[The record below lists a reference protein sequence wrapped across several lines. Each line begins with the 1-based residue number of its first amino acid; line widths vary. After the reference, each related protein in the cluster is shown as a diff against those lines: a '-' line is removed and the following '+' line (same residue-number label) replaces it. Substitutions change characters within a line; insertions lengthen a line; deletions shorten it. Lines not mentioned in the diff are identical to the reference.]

1 MSISHGERFTTF
13 PVLIKIVLKIK
24 QTGYIYLP
32 EDPNKIVV
40 KDVSFS
46 YDITDENDSLASRL
60 ALDGINVSI
69 ARGSYTAILGS
80 NGSGKSTL
88 AKIIDIL
95 EVPDS
100 GKVVIFGKDAG
111 SDDLFWD
118 IRSHC
123 CVVFQNPDN
132 QIVGTMVEED
142 VAFGPE
148 NLGVPNPELRER
160 VDQAL
165 KDVGLYKLRN
175 RETTALSGGQKQK
188 LAIAGALAMKPDI
201 LILDEATAML
211 DPSSRDD
218 FLELVEKMRMEKGL
232 TLITITHDMTE
243 ALRCD
248 KIIVIDKGKAVLEG
262 APEEIF
268 MLDNLWDYGLKRPV
282 KFNFAFEIA
291 KLTGS
296 ELTKEDLK
304 SDETLLN
311 AIEKMLAKPGLKALE
326 APEDN
331 NAQDGEKETVMSV
344 KELSYTYD
352 GSDVKA
358 IDNINL
364 DIRKGEVLGLV
375 GESGCGKTTLI
386 SHMNAI
392 FRPKEGDV
400 IIHTKDGDL
409 SCKNKKDT
417 MKIRQ
422 NVGLV
427 FQYPE
432 YQLFE
437 ETVFKDIGYGL
448 KKMKVSKEEAA
459 VRVKEAAYL
468 VGLTDKELNSSPFE
482 LSGGQ
487 KRRVAMAGVLV
498 MKPGI
503 LVLDEPAS
511 GLDPK
516 GRQEMFKIIR
526 NLRDNGTTVVL
537 VSHNMDEAAKNCDRI
552 CVIDG
557 GKIKAVGT
565 PEELFEN
572 NRAYE
577 LGIQIP
583 RITRFSGLIRSRLEK
598 KIPGIKFD
606 SVNFNPE
613 KEAAAIVRA
622 VCGMGGADA

>member
-1 MSISHGERFTTF
+1 MGIN
-13 PVLIKIVLKIK
+13 K
-24 QTGYIYLP
+24 LP
-32 EDPNKIVV
+32 EDPNSIVI
-40 KDVSFS
+40 KDVKFS
-46 YDITDENDSLASRL
+46 YDISEEDTDKAPRL
-60 ALDGINVSI
+60 ALDGISVTI
-69 ARGSYTAILGS
+69 EKGSYTAILGS

-100 GKVVIFGKDAG
+100 GKVVIFGKDA
-111 SDDLFWD
+111 SDDNLFWD
-118 IRSHC
+118 IRAHC
-123 CVVFQNPDN
+123 CCVFQNPDN
-132 QIVGTMVEED
+132 QIVGTIVEED

-165 KDVGLYKLRN
+165 KDVGLYEYRH

-188 LAIAGALAMKPDI
+188 LAIAGALAMQPDI

-218 FLELVEKMRMEKGL
+218 FLTLVEKMRVEKGL

-248 KIIVIDKGKAVLEG
+248 KLVIVNKGKAVMEG
-262 APEEIF
+262 RPEEIF
-268 MLDNLWDYGLKRPV
+268 LSDNLWDYGLKRPV

-296 ELTKEDLK
+296 TLAKEDLR
-304 SDETLLN
+304 SDESLIAALT
-311 AIEKMLAKPGLKALE
+311 AMLKKPGIKV
-326 APEDN
+326 PETSEDIKT
-331 NAQDGEKETVMSV
+331 QDEKDIIMSV
-344 KELSYTYD
+344 KGLSYTYD
-352 GSDVKA
+352 GNDAKA
-358 IDNINL
+358 IEDINL
-364 DIRKGEVLGLV
+364 DIRRGEVLGIV

-392 FRPKEGDV
+392 FRPSVGDI

-409 SCKNKKDT
+409 SCRNKKDT

-437 ETVFKDIGYGL
+437 ETVFKDICYGL
-448 KKMKVSKEEAA
+448 KKMGIEKAKMHKMAYDAA
-459 VRVKEAAYL
+459 L
-468 VGLTDKELNSSPFE
+468 MVGLSNDEVNSSPFE

-487 KRRVAMAGVLV
+487 KRRAAMAGVLA
-498 MKPGI
+498 MQPGI

-511 GLDPK
+511 GLDPR
-516 GRQEMFKIIR
+516 GRQEMFAIIKK
-526 NLRDNGTTVVL
+526 LRDSGTTIIL
-537 VSHNMDEAAKNCDRI
+537 VSHNMDEAAVNCDRI
-552 CVIDG
+552 CLIDH

-565 PEELFEN
+565 PEELFIKE
-572 NRAYE
+572 RAEE
-577 LGIQIP
+577 LGIQRP
-583 RITRFSGLIRSRLEK
+583 RISRFSGLLQEK
-598 KIPGIKFD
+598 LRKEFPGIVFEGM
-606 SVNFNPE
+606 NFSPE
-613 KEAAAIVRA
+613 KEAQSIVRS
-622 VCGMGGADA
+622 VCRAGGADVQ

>member
-1 MSISHGERFTTF
+1 M
-13 PVLIKIVLKIK
+13 
-24 QTGYIYLP
+24 P
-32 EDPNKIVV
+32 EDPNSIVI
-40 KDVSFS
+40 KDVKFS
-46 YDITDENDSLASRL
+46 YDIAEEDSEKAPRL
-60 ALDGINVSI
+60 ALDGISVTI
-69 ARGSYTAILGS
+69 EKGSYTAILGS

-100 GKVVIFGKDAG
+100 GKVVIFGKDA
-111 SDDLFWD
+111 SDDNLFWD
-118 IRSHC
+118 IRAHC
-123 CVVFQNPDN
+123 CCVFQNPDN
-132 QIVGTMVEED
+132 QIVGTIVEED

-165 KDVGLYKLRN
+165 KDVGLYEYRH

-188 LAIAGALAMKPDI
+188 LAIAGALAMQPDI

-218 FLELVEKMRMEKGL
+218 FLTLVEKMRVEKGL

-248 KIIVIDKGKAVLEG
+248 KLVIVNKGKAVMEG
-262 APEEIF
+262 KPEEIF
-268 MLDNLWDYGLKRPV
+268 LSDKLWDYGLKRPV

-296 ELTKEDLK
+296 TLTKEDLR
-304 SDETLLN
+304 SDESLISALT
-311 AIEKMLAKPGLKALE
+311 AMLKKPGIKI
-326 APEDN
+326 PEIS
-331 NAQDGEKETVMSV
+331 KETKKQDEKDIIMSV
-344 KELSYTYD
+344 KGLSYTYD
-352 GSDVKA
+352 GNDAKA
-358 IDNINL
+358 IEDINL
-364 DIRKGEVLGLV
+364 DIRRGEVLGIV

-392 FRPKEGDV
+392 FRPSVGDI

-409 SCKNKKDT
+409 SCRNKKDT

-437 ETVFKDIGYGL
+437 ETVYKDICYGL
-448 KKMKVSKEEAA
+448 KKMGIEKTKMHKMAYDAA
-459 VRVKEAAYL
+459 L
-468 VGLTDKELNSSPFE
+468 MVGLSDDEINSSPFE

-487 KRRVAMAGVLV
+487 KRRAAMAGVLA
-498 MKPGI
+498 MQPGI

-511 GLDPK
+511 GLDPR
-516 GRQEMFKIIR
+516 GRQEMFAIIKK
-526 NLRDNGTTVVL
+526 LRDSGTTIIL
-537 VSHNMDEAAKNCDRI
+537 VSHNMDEAAVNCDRI
-552 CVIDG
+552 CLIDH
-557 GKIKAVGT
+557 GKIKAIGT
-565 PEELFEN
+565 PEELFIKE
-572 NRAYE
+572 RAEE
-577 LGIQIP
+577 LGIQRP
-583 RITRFSGLIRSRLEK
+583 RISRFSGLLQEK
-598 KIPGIKFD
+598 LVNEFPGIVFEGM
-606 SVNFNPE
+606 NFSPE
-613 KEAAAIVRA
+613 KEAQSVVRS
-622 VCGMGGADA
+622 VCRAGGADVQ

>member
-1 MSISHGERFTTF
+1 MENHN
-13 PVLIKIVLKIK
+13 L
-24 QTGYIYLP
+24 QD
-32 EDPNKIVV
+32 DPNKIEVR
-40 KDVSFS
+40 DVRFS
-46 YDITDENDSLASRL
+46 YDIDDENSEKAPRP
-60 ALDGINVSI
+60 ALDGISVSI
-69 ARGSYTAILGS
+69 EKGSYTAILGS

-111 SDDLFWD
+111 DDSLFWD

-123 CVVFQNPDN
+123 CCVFQNPDN
-132 QIVGTMVEED
+132 QIVGTIVEED

-148 NLGVPNPELRER
+148 NLGIPNPELRER

-165 KDVGLYKLRN
+165 KDVGLYEYRN
-175 RETTALSGGQKQK
+175 RETNALSGGQKQK
-188 LAIAGALAMKPDI
+188 LAIAGALAMRPDI

-218 FLELVEKMRMEKGL
+218 FLTLVEQMRTEKGL

-248 KIIVIDKGKAVLEG
+248 KLIIVDRGKAVMEG
-262 APEEIF
+262 RPEEVF
-268 MLDNLWDYGLKRPV
+268 MSDDLWKYGLKRPV

-291 KLTGS
+291 KLTGK
-296 ELTKEDLK
+296 ELKKEDLV
-304 SDETLLN
+304 SDRALIN
-311 AIEKMLAKPGLKALE
+311 ALTDML
-326 APEDN
+326 
-331 NAQDGEKETVMSV
+331 KEPV
-344 KELSYTYD
+344 KEIPEVKDNERSEHDKDAIIMSIKGLSYTYD
-352 GSDVKA
+352 GSGSKA
-358 IDNINL
+358 IDDINL
-364 DIRKGEVLGLV
+364 DVRKGEVLGIV

-392 FRPKEGDV
+392 FRPTEGD
-400 IIHTKDGDL
+400 ILIHTKDGDL
-409 SCKNKKDT
+409 SCRNKKDT

-437 ETVFKDIGYGL
+437 ETVFKDICYGL
-448 KKMKVSKEEAA
+448 KKMGVPKDEMNKMAYDAA
-459 VRVKEAAYL
+459 LK
-468 VGLTDKELNSSPFE
+468 VGLSMNEINSSPFE

-487 KRRVAMAGVLV
+487 KRRAAMAGVLA
-498 MKPGI
+498 MNPGI

-516 GRQEMFKIIR
+516 GRQEMFSIIKG
-526 NLRDNGTTVVL
+526 LRETGTTIVL
-537 VSHNMDEAAKNCDRI
+537 VSHNMDEAAVNCDRI
-552 CVIDG
+552 CLIDG

-565 PEELFEN
+565 PYELFVKE
-572 NRAYE
+572 RAEE

-583 RITRFSGLIRSRLEK
+583 RITRFSGLLKEELEK
-598 KIPGIKFD
+598 IYPGIKFTEMD
-606 SVNFNPE
+606 FEPE
-613 KEAAAIVRA
+613 KEARAIVRA
-622 VCGMGGADA
+622 VCKAGEADVQ

>member
-1 MSISHGERFTTF
+1 M
-13 PVLIKIVLKIK
+13 
-24 QTGYIYLP
+24 P
-32 EDPNKIVV
+32 EEPNKIEI

-46 YDITDENDSLASRL
+46 YDIVEESDGKAPRK
-60 ALDGINVSI
+60 ALDGINVTI
-69 ARGSYTAILGS
+69 EKGSYTAILGS

-111 SDDLFWD
+111 DDELFWQ
-118 IRSHC
+118 IREHC
-123 CVVFQNPDN
+123 CCVFQNPDN
-132 QIVGTMVEED
+132 QIVGTMIEED

-165 KDVGLYKLRN
+165 KDVGLYELRH
-175 RETTALSGGQKQK
+175 RETMALSGGQKQK

-218 FLELVEKMRMEKGL
+218 FLEVVEKMRVEKGL

-248 KIIVIDKGKAVLEG
+248 KLIIVNKGKVAMEG
-262 APEEIF
+262 TPEEIF
-268 MLDNLWDYGLKRPV
+268 LSNDLWQYGLKRPV
-282 KFNFAFEIA
+282 KYNYAFEIA
-291 KLTGS
+291 RLTGS
-296 ELTKEDLK
+296 TLTKEDLK
-304 SDETLLN
+304 SDDTIIASLV
-311 AIEKMLAKPGLKALE
+311 KMLTKPGLKAPAVE
-326 APEDN
+326 NKDK
-331 NAQDGEKETVMSV
+331 KEIDDKDIIMSV
-344 KELSYTYD
+344 KELSYTYAGGD
-352 GSDVKA
+352 GKA

-364 DIRKGEVLGLV
+364 DIRRGEVLGIV

-392 FRPKEGDV
+392 IRPVEGDV
-400 IIHTKDGDL
+400 TIHTKDGDL

-437 ETVFKDIGYGL
+437 ETVYKDIAYGL
-448 KKMKVSKEEAA
+448 KKMNVSQEEQKSMILEAA
-459 VRVKEAAYL
+459 EK
-468 VGLTDKELNSSPFE
+468 VGLTERELNASPFE

-487 KRRVAMAGVLV
+487 KRRAAMAGVLV
-498 MKPGI
+498 MRPGI

-511 GLDPK
+511 GLDPR
-516 GRQEMFKIIR
+516 GRQEMFAIIKG
-526 NLRDNGTTVVL
+526 LRDSGTTIIL
-537 VSHNMDEAAKNCDRI
+537 VSHNMDEAAVNCDRI
-552 CVIDG
+552 CLIDG
-557 GKIKAVGT
+557 GKIKAVGK
-565 PEELFEN
+565 PEELFLRKRSE
-572 NRAYE
+572 E
-577 LGIQIP
+577 LGIQRP
-583 RITRFSGLIRSRLEK
+583 RITRFSSMLKTELK
-598 KIPGIKFD
+598 KHIPGVVF
-606 SVNFNPE
+606 PE
-613 KEAAAIVRA
+613 KHFVPETEAQSVVAAVVKA
-622 VCGMGGADA
+622 GEKNA

>member
-1 MSISHGERFTTF
+1 M
-13 PVLIKIVLKIK
+13 
-24 QTGYIYLP
+24 P
-32 EDPNKIVV
+32 EESNKIEI
-40 KDVSFS
+40 KDVVFS
-46 YDITDENDSLASRL
+46 YDISDDTSGKAPRR
-60 ALDGINVSI
+60 ALDGISVTI
-69 ARGSYTAILGS
+69 EKGSYTAILGS

-111 SDDLFWD
+111 DDDKFWE
-118 IRSHC
+118 IREHC
-123 CVVFQNPDN
+123 CCVFQNPDN
-132 QIVGTMVEED
+132 QIVGTMIEED

-148 NLGVPNPELRER
+148 NLGIPNPELRER

-165 KDVGLYKLRN
+165 KDVGLYEFRHK
-175 RETTALSGGQKQK
+175 ETMALSGGQKQK

-218 FLELVEKMRMEKGL
+218 FLELVERMRVEKGL

-248 KIIVIDKGKAVLEG
+248 KIVIVSKGKVAAEG
-262 APEEIF
+262 TPEEIF
-268 MLDNLWDYGLKRPV
+268 LSEDLWKYGLKRPV
-282 KFNFAFEIA
+282 KINFAFEIA

-296 ELTKEDLK
+296 TLTKEDLK
-304 SDETLLN
+304 SNETLIASL
-311 AIEKMLAKPGLKALE
+311 IKMLKKPGLKA
-326 APEDN
+326 PENVRVDK
-331 NAQDGEKETVMSV
+331 AETDENDIIMSV
-344 KELSYTYD
+344 KGLSYVYP
-352 GSDVKA
+352 GSDTKA
-358 IDNINL
+358 IDDINI
-364 DIRKGEVLGLV
+364 DIRRGEVLGIV

-392 FRPKEGDV
+392 LRPQTGDV

-417 MKIRQ
+417 MTIRQ

-437 ETVFKDIGYGL
+437 ETVYKDIAYGL
-448 KKMKVSKEEAA
+448 KKMNVSKEEQKALIADAA
-459 VRVKEAAYL
+459 SK
-468 VGLTDKELNSSPFE
+468 VGLTERELDSSPFE

-487 KRRVAMAGVLV
+487 KRRAAMAGVLV

-516 GRQEMFKIIR
+516 GRQEMFAIIKG
-526 NLRDNGTTVVL
+526 LRDSGTTIIL
-537 VSHNMDEAAKNCDRI
+537 VSHNMDEAAVNCDRI
-552 CVIDG
+552 CLIDN
-557 GKIKAVGT
+557 GKIKAVGK
-565 PEELFEN
+565 PSELFVKS
-572 NRAYE
+572 RADE
-577 LGIQIP
+577 LKIQLP
-583 RITRFSGLIRSRLEK
+583 RITRFSAVLRTELEE
-598 KIPGIKFD
+598 IYPDIEFNG
-606 SVNFNPE
+606 NYFNPE
-613 KEAAAIVRA
+613 KEAKVIVDA
-622 VCGMGGADA
+622 VCRAGDAHA

>member
-1 MSISHGERFTTF
+1 M
-13 PVLIKIVLKIK
+13 
-24 QTGYIYLP
+24 P
-32 EDPNKIVV
+32 EEPNKIEI

-46 YDITDENDSLASRL
+46 YDIVEESDGKAPRK
-60 ALDGINVSI
+60 ALDGINVTI
-69 ARGSYTAILGS
+69 EKGSYTAILGS

-111 SDDLFWD
+111 DDELFWQ
-118 IRSHC
+118 IREHC
-123 CVVFQNPDN
+123 CCVFQNPDN
-132 QIVGTMVEED
+132 QIVGTMIEED

-165 KDVGLYKLRN
+165 KDVGLYELRH
-175 RETTALSGGQKQK
+175 RETMALSGGQKQK

-218 FLELVEKMRMEKGL
+218 FLEVVEKMRVEKGL

-248 KIIVIDKGKAVLEG
+248 KLIIVNKGKVAMEG
-262 APEEIF
+262 TPEEIF
-268 MLDNLWDYGLKRPV
+268 LSNDLWQYGLKRPV
-282 KFNFAFEIA
+282 KYNYAFEIA
-291 KLTGS
+291 RLTGS
-296 ELTKEDLK
+296 TLTKEDLK
-304 SDETLLN
+304 SDDTIIASLV
-311 AIEKMLAKPGLKALE
+311 KMLTKPGLKAPAVE
-326 APEDN
+326 HKDK
-331 NAQDGEKETVMSV
+331 KEIDDKDIIMSV
-344 KELSYTYD
+344 KDLSYTYAGGD
-352 GSDVKA
+352 GKA

-364 DIRKGEVLGLV
+364 DIRRGEVLGIV

-392 FRPKEGDV
+392 IRPVEGDV
-400 IIHTKDGDL
+400 TIHTKDGDL

-437 ETVFKDIGYGL
+437 ETVYKDIAYGL
-448 KKMKVSKEEAA
+448 KKMNVSQEEQKSMILEAA
-459 VRVKEAAYL
+459 EK
-468 VGLTDKELNSSPFE
+468 VGLTERELNASPFE

-487 KRRVAMAGVLV
+487 KRRAAMAGVLV
-498 MKPGI
+498 MRPGI

-511 GLDPK
+511 GLDPR
-516 GRQEMFKIIR
+516 GRQEMFAIIKG
-526 NLRDNGTTVVL
+526 LRDSGTTIIL
-537 VSHNMDEAAKNCDRI
+537 VSHNMDEAAVNCDRI
-552 CVIDG
+552 CLIDG
-557 GKIKAVGT
+557 GKIKAVGK
-565 PEELFEN
+565 PEELFLRKRSE
-572 NRAYE
+572 E
-577 LGIQIP
+577 LGIQRP
-583 RITRFSGLIRSRLEK
+583 RITRFSSMLKTELK
-598 KIPGIKFD
+598 KHIPGVVF
-606 SVNFNPE
+606 PE
-613 KEAAAIVRA
+613 KHFVPETEAQSVVAAVVKA
-622 VCGMGGADA
+622 GENNA

>member
-1 MSISHGERFTTF
+1 M
-13 PVLIKIVLKIK
+13 
-24 QTGYIYLP
+24 P
-32 EDPNKIVV
+32 EDPNSIVI
-40 KDVSFS
+40 KDVKFS
-46 YDITDENDSLASRL
+46 YDIAEEDSEKAPRL
-60 ALDGINVSI
+60 ALDGISVTI
-69 ARGSYTAILGS
+69 EKGSYTAILGS

-100 GKVVIFGKDAG
+100 GKVVIFGKDA
-111 SDDLFWD
+111 SDDNLFWD
-118 IRSHC
+118 IRAHC
-123 CVVFQNPDN
+123 CCVFQNPDN
-132 QIVGTMVEED
+132 QIVGTIVEED

-165 KDVGLYKLRN
+165 KDVGLYEYRH

-188 LAIAGALAMKPDI
+188 LAIAGALAMQPDI

-218 FLELVEKMRMEKGL
+218 FLTLVEKMRVEKGL

-248 KIIVIDKGKAVLEG
+248 KLVIVNKGKAVMEG
-262 APEEIF
+262 RPEEIF
-268 MLDNLWDYGLKRPV
+268 LSDNLWDYGLKRPV

-296 ELTKEDLK
+296 TLTKEDLR
-304 SDETLLN
+304 SDESLIAALT
-311 AIEKMLAKPGLKALE
+311 AMLKKPGIK
-326 APEDN
+326 APEISEDKKT
-331 NAQDGEKETVMSV
+331 QDEKDIIMSV
-344 KELSYTYD
+344 KGLSYTYD
-352 GSDVKA
+352 GNDAKA
-358 IDNINL
+358 IEDINL
-364 DIRKGEVLGLV
+364 DIRRGEVLGIV

-392 FRPKEGDV
+392 FRPSVGDI

-409 SCKNKKDT
+409 SCRNKKDT

-437 ETVFKDIGYGL
+437 ETVFKDICYGL
-448 KKMKVSKEEAA
+448 KKMGIEKAKMHKMAYDAA
-459 VRVKEAAYL
+459 L
-468 VGLTDKELNSSPFE
+468 MVGLSNDEVNSSPFE

-487 KRRVAMAGVLV
+487 KRRAAMAGVLA
-498 MKPGI
+498 MQPGI

-511 GLDPK
+511 GLDPR
-516 GRQEMFKIIR
+516 GRQEMFAIIKK
-526 NLRDNGTTVVL
+526 LRDSGTTIIL
-537 VSHNMDEAAKNCDRI
+537 VSHNMDEAAVNCDRI
-552 CVIDG
+552 CLIDH

-565 PEELFEN
+565 PEELFIKE
-572 NRAYE
+572 RAEE
-577 LGIQIP
+577 LGIQRP
-583 RITRFSGLIRSRLEK
+583 RISRFSGLLQEK
-598 KIPGIKFD
+598 LKKEFPGIVFEGM
-606 SVNFNPE
+606 NFSPE
-613 KEAAAIVRA
+613 KEAQSVVRS
-622 VCGMGGADA
+622 VCRAGGADVQ

>member
-1 MSISHGERFTTF
+1 M
-13 PVLIKIVLKIK
+13 
-24 QTGYIYLP
+24 P
-32 EDPNKIVV
+32 ENTDKIVV

-46 YDITDENDSLASRL
+46 YDIDEETEGKAPRL
-60 ALDGINVSI
+60 ALDGISVTI
-69 ARGSYTAILGS
+69 EKGSYTAILGS

-100 GKVVIFGKDAG
+100 GKVIIFGRDTAD
-111 SDDLFWD
+111 DDLFWD

-123 CVVFQNPDN
+123 CCVFQNPDN
-132 QIVGTMVEED
+132 QIVGTVVEED

-148 NLGVPNPELRER
+148 NLGVPNPELRQR

-165 KDVGLYKLRN
+165 KDVGLYELRH
-175 RETTALSGGQKQK
+175 RETSALSGGQKQK
-188 LAIAGALAMKPDI
+188 LAIAGALAMQPEI
-201 LILDEATAML
+201 LILDESTAML

-218 FLELVEKMRMEKGL
+218 FLELVEKMRLEKGL

-248 KIIVIDKGKAVLEG
+248 KIVIVDKGKAVMEG
-262 APEEIF
+262 APEDIF
-268 MLDNLWDYGLKRPV
+268 MSDDLWKYGLKRPV

-296 ELTKEDLK
+296 RLTKEDLK
-304 SDETLLN
+304 SNETLIASLV
-311 AIEKMLAKPGLKALE
+311 KMLKKPGLKA
-326 APEDN
+326 PENVPVTADRTGDN
-331 NAQDGEKETVMSV
+331 EIIMSV
-344 KELSYTYD
+344 KGLSYTYP

-358 IDNINL
+358 LDDINI
-364 DIRKGEVLGLV
+364 DIRRGEVLGIV

-392 FRPKEGDV
+392 FRPVEGDV
-400 IIHTKDGDL
+400 VIHTKDGDL
-409 SCKNKKDT
+409 SCRNKKDT
-417 MKIRQ
+417 LKIRQ

-437 ETVFKDIGYGL
+437 ETVYKDIAYGL
-448 KKMKVSKEEAA
+448 RKMNLGKKDQAVLIRDAA
-459 VRVKEAAYL
+459 QK
-468 VGLTDKELNSSPFE
+468 VGLTDKDLDSSPFE

-487 KRRVAMAGVLV
+487 KRRAAMAGVLV

-516 GRQEMFKIIR
+516 GRQEMFGIIKD
-526 NLRDNGTTVVL
+526 LRDSGTTIVL
-537 VSHNMDEAAKNCDRI
+537 VSHNMDEAAVNCDRI
-552 CVIDG
+552 CLIDK
-557 GKIKAVGT
+557 GKIRAVGT
-565 PEELFEN
+565 PAELFVKKT
-572 NRAYE
+572 ADE
-577 LGIQIP
+577 LKIQLP
-583 RITRFSGLIRSRLEK
+583 RITRFSAVLRTELEE
-598 KIPGIKFD
+598 IYPDIEFCGNF
-606 SVNFNPE
+606 FNPE
-613 KEAAAIVRA
+613 AEAKVIVDAVSRA
-622 VCGMGGADA
+622 GDADA

>member
-1 MSISHGERFTTF
+1 M
-13 PVLIKIVLKIK
+13 
-24 QTGYIYLP
+24 P

-46 YDITDENDSLASRL
+46 YDIDDETESKAPRL
-60 ALDGINVSI
+60 ALDGISI
-69 ARGSYTAILGS
+69 SIDKGSYTAILGS

-100 GKVVIFGKDAG
+100 GKVVIFGKDTA
-111 SDDLFWD
+111 DDNLFWD

-123 CVVFQNPDN
+123 CCVFQNPDN
-132 QIVGTMVEED
+132 QIVGTMIEED

-160 VDQAL
+160 VEQAL
-165 KDVGLYKLRN
+165 KDVGLFEYRHK
-175 RETTALSGGQKQK
+175 ETMALSGGQKQK
-188 LAIAGALAMKPDI
+188 LAIAGALAMRPDI

-211 DPSSRDD
+211 DPTSRDD
-218 FLELVEKMRMEKGL
+218 FLALVEKMREEKGL

-248 KIIVIDKGKAVLEG
+248 KIIIVDKGKAVMEG
-262 APEEIF
+262 TPEEIF
-268 MLDNLWDYGLKRPV
+268 MSDDLWQYGLKRPV

-291 KLTGS
+291 KLTDS
-296 ELTKEDLK
+296 KLTKEDLK
-304 SDETLLN
+304 SNETLT
-311 AIEKMLAKPGLKALE
+311 ASIIKMLKKPGIK
-326 APEDN
+326 APESVPEVQTKGD
-331 NAQDGEKETVMSV
+331 DSDIIMSV
-344 KELSYTYD
+344 KGLSYIYP
-352 GSDVKA
+352 GSDKKA
-358 IDNINL
+358 IDDINI
-364 DIRKGEVLGLV
+364 DIRRGEVLGIV

-392 FRPKEGDV
+392 FRPNVGDI

-437 ETVFKDIGYGL
+437 ETVYKDIAYGL
-448 KKMKVSKEEAA
+448 HKMNIDKKEQAVMIRDAA
-459 VRVKEAAYL
+459 TK
-468 VGLTDKELNSSPFE
+468 VGLTEKELNSSPFE

-498 MKPGI
+498 MRPGI

-511 GLDPK
+511 GLDPR
-516 GRQEMFKIIR
+516 GRHEMFKIIKD
-526 NLRDNGTTVVL
+526 LRDSGTTIIL
-537 VSHNMDEAAKNCDRI
+537 VSHNMDEAAVNCDRI
-552 CVIDG
+552 CLIND
-557 GKIKAVGT
+557 GKIRAIGT
-565 PEELFEN
+565 PAELFVKKK
-572 NRAYE
+572 ADE
-577 LGIQIP
+577 LKIQLP
-583 RITRFSGLIRSRLEK
+583 RITRFSAVLRTELEE
-598 KIPGIKFD
+598 IYPDIEFRGNYFR
-606 SVNFNPE
+606 PE
-613 KEAAAIVRA
+613 LEAKVIVDAVVRA
-622 VCGMGGADA
+622 GEADA

>member
-1 MSISHGERFTTF
+1 M
-13 PVLIKIVLKIK
+13 
-24 QTGYIYLP
+24 P
-32 EDPNKIVV
+32 EDPNSIVI
-40 KDVSFS
+40 KDVKFS
-46 YDITDENDSLASRL
+46 YDIAEEDSEKAPRL
-60 ALDGINVSI
+60 ALDGISVTI
-69 ARGSYTAILGS
+69 EKGSYTAILGS

-100 GKVVIFGKDAG
+100 GKVVIFGKDA
-111 SDDLFWD
+111 SDDNLFWD
-118 IRSHC
+118 IRAHC
-123 CVVFQNPDN
+123 CCVFQNPDN
-132 QIVGTMVEED
+132 QIVGTIVEED

-165 KDVGLYKLRN
+165 KDVGLYEYRH

-188 LAIAGALAMKPDI
+188 LAIAGALAMQPDI

-218 FLELVEKMRMEKGL
+218 FLTLVEKMRVEKGL

-248 KIIVIDKGKAVLEG
+248 KLVIVNKGKAVMEG
-262 APEEIF
+262 RPEEIF
-268 MLDNLWDYGLKRPV
+268 LSDNLWDYGLKRPV

-296 ELTKEDLK
+296 TLTKEDLR
-304 SDETLLN
+304 SDESLIAALT
-311 AIEKMLAKPGLKALE
+311 AMLKKPGIK
-326 APEDN
+326 APEISEN
-331 NAQDGEKETVMSV
+331 KKTQAEKDIIMSV
-344 KELSYTYD
+344 KGLSYTYD
-352 GSDVKA
+352 GNDAKA
-358 IDNINL
+358 IEDINL
-364 DIRKGEVLGLV
+364 DIRRGEVLGIV

-392 FRPKEGDV
+392 FRPSVGDI

-409 SCKNKKDT
+409 SCRNKKDT

-437 ETVFKDIGYGL
+437 ETVFKDICYGL
-448 KKMKVSKEEAA
+448 KKMGIEKAKMHKMAYDAA
-459 VRVKEAAYL
+459 L
-468 VGLTDKELNSSPFE
+468 MVGLSNDEVNSSPFE

-487 KRRVAMAGVLV
+487 KRRAAMAGVLA
-498 MKPGI
+498 MQPGI

-511 GLDPK
+511 GLDPR
-516 GRQEMFKIIR
+516 GRQEMFAIIKK
-526 NLRDNGTTVVL
+526 LRDSGTTIIL
-537 VSHNMDEAAKNCDRI
+537 VSHNMDEAAVNCDRI
-552 CVIDG
+552 CLIDH

-565 PEELFEN
+565 PEELFIKE
-572 NRAYE
+572 RAEE
-577 LGIQIP
+577 LGIQRP
-583 RITRFSGLIRSRLEK
+583 RISRFSGLLQEK
-598 KIPGIKFD
+598 LVNEFPGIVFEGM
-606 SVNFNPE
+606 NFSPE
-613 KEAAAIVRA
+613 KEAQSVVRS
-622 VCGMGGADA
+622 VCRAGGADVQ

>member
-1 MSISHGERFTTF
+1 M
-13 PVLIKIVLKIK
+13 
-24 QTGYIYLP
+24 P
-32 EDPNKIVV
+32 EEPNKIEI

-46 YDITDENDSLASRL
+46 YDIVEESDGKAPRK
-60 ALDGINVSI
+60 ALDGINVTI
-69 ARGSYTAILGS
+69 EKGSYTAILGS

-111 SDDLFWD
+111 DDELFWQ
-118 IRSHC
+118 IREHC
-123 CVVFQNPDN
+123 CCVFQNPDN
-132 QIVGTMVEED
+132 QIVGTMIEED

-165 KDVGLYKLRN
+165 KDVGLYELRH
-175 RETTALSGGQKQK
+175 RETMALSGGQKQK

-218 FLELVEKMRMEKGL
+218 FLEVVEKMRVEKGL

-248 KIIVIDKGKAVLEG
+248 KLIIVNKGKVAMEG
-262 APEEIF
+262 TPEEIF
-268 MLDNLWDYGLKRPV
+268 LSNDLWQYGLKRPV
-282 KFNFAFEIA
+282 KYNYAFEIA
-291 KLTGS
+291 RLTGS
-296 ELTKEDLK
+296 TLTKEDLK
-304 SDETLLN
+304 SDDTIIASLV
-311 AIEKMLAKPGLKALE
+311 KMLTKPGLKAPAVE
-326 APEDN
+326 HKDK
-331 NAQDGEKETVMSV
+331 KEIDDKDIIMSV
-344 KELSYTYD
+344 KDLSYTYAGGD
-352 GSDVKA
+352 GKA

-364 DIRKGEVLGLV
+364 DIRRGEVLGIV

-392 FRPKEGDV
+392 IRPVEGDV
-400 IIHTKDGDL
+400 TIHTKDGDL

-437 ETVFKDIGYGL
+437 ETVYKDIAYGL
-448 KKMKVSKEEAA
+448 KKMNVSQEEQKSMILEAA
-459 VRVKEAAYL
+459 EK
-468 VGLTDKELNSSPFE
+468 VGLTERELNASPFE

-487 KRRVAMAGVLV
+487 KRRAAMAGVLV
-498 MKPGI
+498 MRPGI

-511 GLDPK
+511 GLDPR
-516 GRQEMFKIIR
+516 GRQEMFAIIKG
-526 NLRDNGTTVVL
+526 LRDSGTTIIL
-537 VSHNMDEAAKNCDRI
+537 VSHNMDEAAVNCDRI
-552 CVIDG
+552 CLIDG
-557 GKIKAVGT
+557 GKIKAVGK
-565 PEELFEN
+565 PEELFLRKRSE
-572 NRAYE
+572 E
-577 LGIQIP
+577 LGIQRP
-583 RITRFSGLIRSRLEK
+583 RITRFSSMLKTELK
-598 KIPGIKFD
+598 KHIPGVVF
-606 SVNFNPE
+606 PE
-613 KEAAAIVRA
+613 KHFVPETEAQSVVAAVVKA
-622 VCGMGGADA
+622 GEKNA

>member
-1 MSISHGERFTTF
+1 M
-13 PVLIKIVLKIK
+13 
-24 QTGYIYLP
+24 P
-32 EDPNKIVV
+32 EESNKIEI
-40 KDVSFS
+40 KDVVFS
-46 YDITDENDSLASRL
+46 YDISDDTSGKAPRR
-60 ALDGINVSI
+60 ALDGIAVTI
-69 ARGSYTAILGS
+69 EKGSYTAILGS

-111 SDDLFWD
+111 DDDKFWE
-118 IRSHC
+118 IREHC
-123 CVVFQNPDN
+123 CCVFQNPDN
-132 QIVGTMVEED
+132 QIVGTMIEED

-148 NLGVPNPELRER
+148 NLGIPNPELRER

-165 KDVGLYKLRN
+165 KDVGLYEFRHK
-175 RETTALSGGQKQK
+175 ETMALSGGQKQK

-218 FLELVEKMRMEKGL
+218 FLELVERMRVEKGL

-248 KIIVIDKGKAVLEG
+248 KIVIVSKGKVAAEG
-262 APEEIF
+262 TPEEIF
-268 MLDNLWDYGLKRPV
+268 LSEDLWKYGLKRPV
-282 KFNFAFEIA
+282 KINFAFEIA

-296 ELTKEDLK
+296 TLSKEDLK
-304 SDETLLN
+304 SNETLIASL
-311 AIEKMLAKPGLKALE
+311 IKMLKKPGLKAPENVKVDKAE
-326 APEDN
+326 ADENDII
-331 NAQDGEKETVMSV
+331 MSV
-344 KELSYTYD
+344 KGLSYVYPGRDT
-352 GSDVKA
+352 KA
-358 IDNINL
+358 IDDINI
-364 DIRKGEVLGLV
+364 DIRRGEVLGIV

-392 FRPKEGDV
+392 LRPQTGDV

-417 MKIRQ
+417 MTIRQ

-437 ETVFKDIGYGL
+437 ETVYKDIAYGL
-448 KKMKVSKEEAA
+448 KKMNVSKEEQKELIADAA
-459 VRVKEAAYL
+459 SK
-468 VGLTDKELNSSPFE
+468 VGLTERELDSSPFE

-487 KRRVAMAGVLV
+487 KRRAAMAGVLV

-516 GRQEMFKIIR
+516 GRQEMFAIIKG
-526 NLRDNGTTVVL
+526 LRDSGTTIIL
-537 VSHNMDEAAKNCDRI
+537 VSHNMDEAAVNCDRI
-552 CVIDG
+552 CLIDN
-557 GKIKAVGT
+557 GKIKAVGK
-565 PEELFEN
+565 PSELFVKS
-572 NRAYE
+572 RADE
-577 LGIQIP
+577 LKIQLP
-583 RITRFSGLIRSRLEK
+583 RITRFSAVLRTELEE
-598 KIPGIKFD
+598 IYPDIEFNG
-606 SVNFNPE
+606 NYFNPE
-613 KEAAAIVRA
+613 KEAKVIVDA
-622 VCGMGGADA
+622 VCRAGDAHA

>member
-1 MSISHGERFTTF
+1 M
-13 PVLIKIVLKIK
+13 
-24 QTGYIYLP
+24 P
-32 EDPNKIVV
+32 EDPNSIVI
-40 KDVSFS
+40 KDVKFS
-46 YDITDENDSLASRL
+46 YDIAEEDSEKAPRL
-60 ALDGINVSI
+60 ALDGISVTI
-69 ARGSYTAILGS
+69 EKGSYTAILGS

-100 GKVVIFGKDAG
+100 GKVVIFGKDA
-111 SDDLFWD
+111 SDDNLFWD
-118 IRSHC
+118 IRAHC
-123 CVVFQNPDN
+123 CCVFQNPDN
-132 QIVGTMVEED
+132 QIVGTIVEED

-165 KDVGLYKLRN
+165 KDVGLYEYRH

-188 LAIAGALAMKPDI
+188 LAIAGALAMQPDI

-218 FLELVEKMRMEKGL
+218 FLTLVEKMRVEKGL

-248 KIIVIDKGKAVLEG
+248 KLVIVNKGKAVMEG
-262 APEEIF
+262 RPEEIF
-268 MLDNLWDYGLKRPV
+268 LSDNLWDYGLKRPV

-296 ELTKEDLK
+296 TLTKEDLR
-304 SDETLLN
+304 SDESLIAALT
-311 AIEKMLAKPGLKALE
+311 AMLKKPGIKV
-326 APEDN
+326 PEIFEDKKT
-331 NAQDGEKETVMSV
+331 QDEKDIIMSV
-344 KELSYTYD
+344 KGLSYTYD
-352 GSDVKA
+352 GNDAKA
-358 IDNINL
+358 IEDINL
-364 DIRKGEVLGLV
+364 DIRRGEVLGIV

-392 FRPKEGDV
+392 FRPSVGDI

-409 SCKNKKDT
+409 SCRNKKDT

-437 ETVFKDIGYGL
+437 ETVFKDICYGL
-448 KKMKVSKEEAA
+448 KKMGIEKAKMHKMAYDAA
-459 VRVKEAAYL
+459 L
-468 VGLTDKELNSSPFE
+468 MVGLSNDEVNSSPFE

-487 KRRVAMAGVLV
+487 KRRAAMAGVLA
-498 MKPGI
+498 MQPGI

-511 GLDPK
+511 GLDPR
-516 GRQEMFKIIR
+516 GRQEMFAIIKK
-526 NLRDNGTTVVL
+526 LRDSGTTIIL
-537 VSHNMDEAAKNCDRI
+537 VSHNMDEAAVNCDRI
-552 CVIDG
+552 CLIDH

-565 PEELFEN
+565 PEELFIKE
-572 NRAYE
+572 RAEE
-577 LGIQIP
+577 LGIQRP
-583 RITRFSGLIRSRLEK
+583 RISRFSGLLQEK
-598 KIPGIKFD
+598 LVNEFPGIVFEGM
-606 SVNFNPE
+606 NFSPE
-613 KEAAAIVRA
+613 KEAQSIVRS
-622 VCGMGGADA
+622 VCRAGGADVQ

>member
-1 MSISHGERFTTF
+1 MSISYGERFTTF

-24 QTGYIYLP
+24 QTGYKQLP
-32 EDPNKIVV
+32 EDPNRIVV

-46 YDITDENDSLASRL
+46 YDIMDENEHIAPRL

-69 ARGSYTAILGS
+69 EKGSYTAILGS

-111 SDDLFWD
+111 NDDLFWD

-132 QIVGTMVEED
+132 QIVGTMIEED

-148 NLGVPNPELRER
+148 NLGIPNPELRER

-165 KDVGLYKLRN
+165 KDVGLYELRN
-175 RETTALSGGQKQK
+175 REATALSGGQKQK
-188 LAIAGALAMKPDI
+188 LAIAGALAMHPDI

-218 FLELVEKMRMEKGL
+218 FLALVEKMRMDKGL

-248 KIIVIDKGKAVLEG
+248 KIIVVDKGKAVLEG

-296 ELTKEDLK
+296 ELTKEDLV
-304 SDETLLN
+304 SDDALLS
-311 AIEKMLAKPGLKALE
+311 AIEKMLAKPGIKTPEAALE
-326 APEDN
+326 DKRLDEAEII
-331 NAQDGEKETVMSV
+331 MSV
-344 KELSYTYD
+344 KDLSYTYD

-358 IDNINL
+358 IENINL

-459 VRVKEAAYL
+459 VRIRDAAYL
-468 VGLTDKELNSSPFE
+468 VGLTDKELSSSPFE

-487 KRRVAMAGVLV
+487 KRRAAMAGVLV

-516 GRQEMFKIIR
+516 GRQEMFKIIKD
-526 NLRDNGTTVVL
+526 LRDSGTTIIL

-552 CVIDG
+552 CVIDR

-572 NRAYE
+572 NRAEE

-583 RITRFSGLIRSRLEK
+583 RITRFSGLLRARLEK
-598 KIPGIKFD
+598 KYPGITFD

-622 VCGMGGADA
+622 VCGRGGACA

>member
-1 MSISHGERFTTF
+1 M
-13 PVLIKIVLKIK
+13 L
-24 QTGYIYLP
+24 
-32 EDPNKIVV
+32 EDPNKIEI
-40 KDVSFS
+40 KDVVFS
-46 YDITDENDSLASRL
+46 YDLSDDTSGKAPRR
-60 ALDGINVSI
+60 ALDGISVTI
-69 ARGSYTAILGS
+69 EKGSYTAILGS

-111 SDDLFWD
+111 DDDLFWQ
-118 IRSHC
+118 IREHC
-123 CVVFQNPDN
+123 CCVFQNPDN
-132 QIVGTMVEED
+132 QIVGTMIEED

-165 KDVGLYKLRN
+165 KGVGLYEFRHK
-175 RETTALSGGQKQK
+175 ETMALSGGQKQK

-218 FLELVEKMRMEKGL
+218 FLTLVEKMRVEKGL

-248 KIIVIDKGKAVLEG
+248 KIVIVNKGKVAVEG
-262 APEEIF
+262 TPEEIF
-268 MLDNLWDYGLKRPV
+268 LSEDLWKYGLKRPV
-282 KFNFAFEIA
+282 KINFAFEIA

-296 ELTKEDLK
+296 TLAKEDLK
-304 SDETLLN
+304 SNEALIACLV
-311 AIEKMLAKPGLKALE
+311 KMLKKPGLKAPENVIVDRKE
-326 APEDN
+326 ADENDII
-331 NAQDGEKETVMSV
+331 MSV
-344 KELSYTYD
+344 KGVSYFYP
-352 GSDVKA
+352 GSDTKA
-358 IDNINL
+358 IDDINL
-364 DIRKGEVLGLV
+364 DIRRGEVLGIV

-392 FRPKEGDV
+392 LRPQAGDV

-409 SCKNKKDT
+409 SCRNKKDT

-437 ETVFKDIGYGL
+437 ETVYKDIAYGL
-448 KKMKVSKEEAA
+448 KKMDVSKEEQKELIRDAA
-459 VRVKEAAYL
+459 SK
-468 VGLTDKELNSSPFE
+468 VGLTDRELDASPFE

-487 KRRVAMAGVLV
+487 KRRAAMAGVLV
-498 MKPGI
+498 MRPGI

-516 GRQEMFKIIR
+516 GRQEMFAIIKG
-526 NLRDNGTTVVL
+526 LRDSGTTIIL
-537 VSHNMDEAAKNCDRI
+537 VSHNMDEAAVNCDRI
-552 CVIDG
+552 CLIDN
-557 GKIKAVGT
+557 GKIKAIGK
-565 PEELFEN
+565 PSELFVKQK
-572 NRAYE
+572 ADE
-577 LGIQIP
+577 LKIQLP
-583 RITRFSGLIRSRLEK
+583 RITRFSAVLRTELEE
-598 KIPGIKFD
+598 IYPDIVFRG
-606 SVNFNPE
+606 NYFNPE
-613 KEAAAIVRA
+613 KEAKVIVDA
-622 VCGMGGADA
+622 VCKAGDAHA

>member
-1 MSISHGERFTTF
+1 M
-13 PVLIKIVLKIK
+13 
-24 QTGYIYLP
+24 P
-32 EDPNKIVV
+32 EDPNSIVI
-40 KDVSFS
+40 KDVKFS
-46 YDITDENDSLASRL
+46 YDIAEEDSEKAPRL
-60 ALDGINVSI
+60 ALDGISVTI
-69 ARGSYTAILGS
+69 EKGSYTAILGS

-100 GKVVIFGKDAG
+100 GKVVIFGKDA
-111 SDDLFWD
+111 SDDNLFWD
-118 IRSHC
+118 IRAHC
-123 CVVFQNPDN
+123 CCVFQNPDN
-132 QIVGTMVEED
+132 QIVGTIVEED

-165 KDVGLYKLRN
+165 KDVGLYEYRH

-188 LAIAGALAMKPDI
+188 LAIAGALAMQPDI

-218 FLELVEKMRMEKGL
+218 FLTLVEKMRVEKGL

-248 KIIVIDKGKAVLEG
+248 KLVIVNKGKAVMEG
-262 APEEIF
+262 RPEEIF
-268 MLDNLWDYGLKRPV
+268 LSDNLWDYGLKRPV

-296 ELTKEDLK
+296 TLAKEDLR
-304 SDETLLN
+304 SDESLIAALT
-311 AIEKMLAKPGLKALE
+311 AMLKKPGIKV
-326 APEDN
+326 PEISEDTKT
-331 NAQDGEKETVMSV
+331 QDEKDIIMSV
-344 KELSYTYD
+344 KGLSYTYD
-352 GSDVKA
+352 GNDAKA
-358 IDNINL
+358 IEDINL
-364 DIRKGEVLGLV
+364 DIRRGEVLGIV

-392 FRPKEGDV
+392 FRPSVGDI

-409 SCKNKKDT
+409 SCRNKKDT

-437 ETVFKDIGYGL
+437 ETVFKDICYGL
-448 KKMKVSKEEAA
+448 KKMGIEKAKMHKMAYDAA
-459 VRVKEAAYL
+459 L
-468 VGLTDKELNSSPFE
+468 MVGLSNDEVNSSPFE

-487 KRRVAMAGVLV
+487 KRRAAMAGVLA
-498 MKPGI
+498 MQPGI

-511 GLDPK
+511 GLDPR
-516 GRQEMFKIIR
+516 GRQEMFAIIKK
-526 NLRDNGTTVVL
+526 LRDSGTTIIL
-537 VSHNMDEAAKNCDRI
+537 VSHNMDEAAVNCDRI
-552 CVIDG
+552 CLIDH

-565 PEELFEN
+565 PEELFIKE
-572 NRAYE
+572 RAEE
-577 LGIQIP
+577 LGIQRP
-583 RITRFSGLIRSRLEK
+583 RISRFSGLLQEK
-598 KIPGIKFD
+598 LRKEFPGIVFEGM
-606 SVNFNPE
+606 NFSPE
-613 KEAAAIVRA
+613 NEAQSIVRS
-622 VCGMGGADA
+622 VCRAGGADVQ

>member
-1 MSISHGERFTTF
+1 M
-13 PVLIKIVLKIK
+13 
-24 QTGYIYLP
+24 P
-32 EDPNKIVV
+32 EEPNKIEI

-46 YDITDENDSLASRL
+46 YDIVEESESKAPRK
-60 ALDGINVSI
+60 ALDGINVTI
-69 ARGSYTAILGS
+69 EKGSYTAILGS

-111 SDDLFWD
+111 DDELFWQ
-118 IRSHC
+118 IREHC
-123 CVVFQNPDN
+123 CCVFQNPDN
-132 QIVGTMVEED
+132 QIVGTMIEED

-165 KDVGLYKLRN
+165 KDVGLYELRH
-175 RETTALSGGQKQK
+175 RETMALSGGQKQK
-188 LAIAGALAMKPDI
+188 LAIAGALAMRPDI

-218 FLELVEKMRMEKGL
+218 FLELVEKMRVEKGL

-248 KIIVIDKGKAVLEG
+248 KLIIVNKGKVAMEG
-262 APEEIF
+262 TPEEIF
-268 MLDNLWDYGLKRPV
+268 LSEDLWQYGLKRPV
-282 KFNFAFEIA
+282 KYNYAFEIA
-291 KLTGS
+291 RLTGS
-296 ELTKEDLK
+296 TLTKEDLK
-304 SDETLLN
+304 SDD
-311 AIEKMLAKPGLKALE
+311 AIINSLVKMLTKPGLKAPATDHADKKE
-326 APEDN
+326 IDDN
-331 NAQDGEKETVMSV
+331 DIIMSV
-344 KELSYTYD
+344 KDLSYTYD
-352 GSDVKA
+352 GGDGKA

-364 DIRKGEVLGLV
+364 DIRRGEVIGIV

-392 FRPKEGDV
+392 IRPIEGDV

-437 ETVFKDIGYGL
+437 ETVYKDIAYGL
-448 KKMKVSKEEAA
+448 KKMNIPKEEQ
-459 VRVKEAAYL
+459 KDMILEAAEK
-468 VGLTDKELNSSPFE
+468 VGLTERELNASPFE

-487 KRRVAMAGVLV
+487 KRRAAMAGVLV
-498 MKPGI
+498 MRPGI

-511 GLDPK
+511 GLDPR
-516 GRQEMFKIIR
+516 GRQEMFAIIKG
-526 NLRDNGTTVVL
+526 LRDSGTTIIL
-537 VSHNMDEAAKNCDRI
+537 VSHNMDEAAVNCDRI
-552 CVIDG
+552 CLIDG
-557 GKIKAVGT
+557 GKIKAVGK
-565 PEELFEN
+565 PEELFLRKRSE
-572 NRAYE
+572 E
-577 LGIQIP
+577 LGVQRP
-583 RITRFSGLIRSRLEK
+583 RITRFSSMLKTELK
-598 KIPGIKFD
+598 KHIPGVVF
-606 SVNFNPE
+606 PE
-613 KEAAAIVRA
+613 KHFVPEIEAQSVVAAVVKA
-622 VCGMGGADA
+622 GEKNAQ

>member
-1 MSISHGERFTTF
+1 
-13 PVLIKIVLKIK
+13 
-24 QTGYIYLP
+24 LP
-32 EDPNKIVV
+32 EDPNSIVI
-40 KDVSFS
+40 KDVKFS
-46 YDITDENDSLASRL
+46 YDIAEEDSEKAPRL
-60 ALDGINVSI
+60 ALDGISVTI
-69 ARGSYTAILGS
+69 EKGSYTAILGS

-100 GKVVIFGKDAG
+100 GKVVIFGKDA
-111 SDDLFWD
+111 SDDNLFWD
-118 IRSHC
+118 IRAHC
-123 CVVFQNPDN
+123 CCVFQNPDN
-132 QIVGTMVEED
+132 QIVGTIVEED

-165 KDVGLYKLRN
+165 KDVGLYEYRH

-188 LAIAGALAMKPDI
+188 LAIAGALAMQPDI

-218 FLELVEKMRMEKGL
+218 FLTLVEKMRVEKGL

-248 KIIVIDKGKAVLEG
+248 KLVIVNKGKAVMEG
-262 APEEIF
+262 KPEEIF
-268 MLDNLWDYGLKRPV
+268 LSDKLWDYGLKRPV

-296 ELTKEDLK
+296 TLTKEDLR
-304 SDETLLN
+304 SDESLISALT
-311 AIEKMLAKPGLKALE
+311 AMLKKPGIKI
-326 APEDN
+326 PEISEDTKT
-331 NAQDGEKETVMSV
+331 QDEKDIIMSV
-344 KELSYTYD
+344 KGLSYTYD
-352 GSDVKA
+352 GNDAKA
-358 IDNINL
+358 IEDINL
-364 DIRKGEVLGLV
+364 DIRRGEVLGIV

-392 FRPKEGDV
+392 FRPSVGDI

-409 SCKNKKDT
+409 SCRNKKDT

-437 ETVFKDIGYGL
+437 ETVFKDICYGL
-448 KKMKVSKEEAA
+448 KKMGIEKTKMHKMAYDAA
-459 VRVKEAAYL
+459 L
-468 VGLTDKELNSSPFE
+468 MVGLSNDEVNSSPFK

-487 KRRVAMAGVLV
+487 KRRAAMAGVLA
-498 MKPGI
+498 MQPGI

-511 GLDPK
+511 GLDPR
-516 GRQEMFKIIR
+516 GRQEMFAIIKK
-526 NLRDNGTTVVL
+526 LRDSGTTIIL
-537 VSHNMDEAAKNCDRI
+537 VSHNMDEAAVNCDRI
-552 CVIDG
+552 CLIDH

-565 PEELFEN
+565 PEELFIKE
-572 NRAYE
+572 RAEE
-577 LGIQIP
+577 LGIQRP
-583 RITRFSGLIRSRLEK
+583 RISRFSGLLQEK
-598 KIPGIKFD
+598 LRKEFPGIIFEGM
-606 SVNFNPE
+606 NFSPE
-613 KEAAAIVRA
+613 KEAQSIVRS
-622 VCGMGGADA
+622 VCRAGGADVQ

>member
-1 MSISHGERFTTF
+1 M
-13 PVLIKIVLKIK
+13 
-24 QTGYIYLP
+24 P

-46 YDITDENDSLASRL
+46 YDITDENDSMASRL

-69 ARGSYTAILGS
+69 EKGSYTAILGS

-100 GKVVIFGKDAG
+100 GKVVVFGKDAG
-111 SDDLFWD
+111 DDDLFWD

-132 QIVGTMVEED
+132 QLVGTMIEED

-148 NLGVPNPELRER
+148 NLGIPNPELRER

-165 KDVGLYKLRN
+165 KDVGLYELRN
-175 RETTALSGGQKQK
+175 REATALSGGQKQK
-188 LAIAGALAMKPDI
+188 LAIAGALAMRPDI

-211 DPSSRDD
+211 DPLSRDD
-218 FLELVEKMRMEKGL
+218 FLSLVEKMRLEKGL

-262 APEEIF
+262 KPEEIF

-296 ELTKEDLK
+296 ELTKEDLV
-304 SDETLLN
+304 SDESLLN
-311 AIEKMLAKPGLKALE
+311 AIDKMLNKAGIK
-326 APEDN
+326 APEADEN
-331 NAQDGEKETVMSV
+331 KGEGINQDIIMSV
-344 KELSYTYD
+344 KDLSYTYD

-409 SCKNKKDT
+409 SCRNKKDT

-437 ETVFKDIGYGL
+437 ETVAKDIGYGL
-448 KKMKVSKEEAA
+448 KKMKVSKEESA
-459 VRVKEAAYL
+459 VRVKKAAYK
-468 VGLTDKELNSSPFE
+468 VGLTDNELSSSPFE

-487 KRRVAMAGVLV
+487 KRRAAMAGVLV
-498 MKPGI
+498 MEPGI

-526 NLRDNGTTVVL
+526 DLRDSGTTIVL

-557 GKIKAVGT
+557 GKIKAIGT
-565 PEELFEN
+565 PGELFEN
-572 NRAYE
+572 NRAEE

-583 RITRFSGLIRSRLEK
+583 RITRFSGLVRARLEK
-598 KIPGIKFD
+598 THPGITFD
-606 SVNFNPE
+606 SVNFDPE
-613 KEAAAIVRA
+613 KEARAIVRA
-622 VCGMGGADA
+622 VCGRGGADVR

>member
-1 MSISHGERFTTF
+1 M
-13 PVLIKIVLKIK
+13 
-24 QTGYIYLP
+24 P
-32 EDPNKIVV
+32 EDRNRIEVT
-40 KDVSFS
+40 DVSFS
-46 YDITDENDSLASRL
+46 YDIAEETEGKAPRL
-60 ALDGINVSI
+60 ALDGISVSI
-69 ARGSYTAILGS
+69 EKGSYTAILGS

-95 EVPDS
+95 EVPDK
-100 GKVVIFGKDAG
+100 GKVVIFGKDAA
-111 SDDLFWD
+111 DDNLFWD

-123 CVVFQNPDN
+123 CCVFQNPDN

-165 KDVGLYKLRN
+165 KDVGLYEYRH

-188 LAIAGALAMKPDI
+188 LAIAGALAMRPDI

-218 FLELVEKMRMEKGL
+218 FLSIVEKMRVEKGL

-248 KIIVIDKGKAVLEG
+248 KIVIVDKGKAVIEG
-262 APEEIF
+262 RPEEIF
-268 MLDNLWDYGLKRPV
+268 LREDLWNYGLKRPV
-282 KFNFAFEIA
+282 KFNYAFEIA
-291 KLTGS
+291 RLTGNKL
-296 ELTKEDLK
+296 EKEDLI
-304 SDETLLN
+304 SDEALIKRLVS
-311 AIEKMLAKPGLKALE
+311 MLSKPGIKTPEIKTEAKPEIKE
-326 APEDN
+326 PEII
-331 NAQDGEKETVMSV
+331 MSV
-344 KELSYTYD
+344 KNLTYTYD

-364 DIRKGEVLGLV
+364 DIRKGEVLGIV

-392 FRPKEGDV
+392 FRPHDGDV
-400 IIHTKDGDL
+400 VIHTEDGDL
-409 SCKNKKDT
+409 SCRNKKDT

-437 ETVFKDIGYGL
+437 ETVYKDICYGL
-448 KKMKVSKEEAA
+448 KKMNVPKEDVKALVMEAA
-459 VRVKEAAYL
+459 SK
-468 VGLTDKELNSSPFE
+468 VGLTERELNSSPFE

-487 KRRVAMAGVLV
+487 KRRAAMAGILV
-498 MKPGI
+498 MNPKI

-516 GRQEMFKIIR
+516 GRQEMFGIIKS
-526 NLRDNGTTVVL
+526 LRESGTTIIL
-537 VSHNMDEAAKNCDRI
+537 VSHNMDEAAVNCDRI
-552 CVIDG
+552 CIIDG
-557 GKIKAVGT
+557 GKIKALGK
-565 PEELFEN
+565 PSELFLRKRSE
-572 NRAYE
+572 E
-577 LGIQIP
+577 LGIQRP
-583 RITRFSGLIRSRLEK
+583 RITRFSSVLKTELK
-598 KIPGIKFD
+598 KVYPGIEFKKRFFD
-606 SVNFNPE
+606 PE
-613 KEAAAIVRA
+613 MEAAAVVETISKA
-622 VCGMGGADA
+622 GGAGVK